1 MLTIRRSLL
10 FNIEENPMNIHR
22 TLLTAALLTTFAI
35 GAPAS
40 AAPASATPA
49 SHQFAPAR
57 SGAPT
62 KLMLDHGKKWAT
74 DEPLRRNMSE
84 IRTALVA
91 KATAIH
97 HATLTADDYKALGS
111 LVEAH
116 VAKIVTECKLDP
128 AADEN
133 LHLIVAELSYRR
145 RRHAGQVESHAGCRS
160 SADGRRGESVRPL
173 LPAPGVETNRLIR
186 LASKQ

>member
-1 MLTIRRSLL
+1 
-10 FNIEENPMNIHR
+10 MNIQR
-22 TLLTAALLTTFAI
+22 TLLTVALLTTVAI

-40 AAPASATPA
+40 AAPASGTPA
-49 SHQFAPAR
+49 TDSHQHAA
-57 SGAPT
+57 ATPT

-74 DEPLRRNMSE
+74 DEPLRRNMGE

-116 VAKIVTECKLDP
+116 VANIVTECKLDP

-133 LHLIVAELSYRR
+133 LHLIVAELSSGADAMQGKSKTTPA
-145 RRHAGQVESHAGCRS
+145 AGAAQTVGAVNQY
-160 SADGRRGESVRPL
+160 GRYFQH
-173 LPAPGVETNRLIR
+173 PGWKPID
-186 LASKQ
+186 

>member
-1 MLTIRRSLL
+1 
-10 FNIEENPMNIHR
+10 MNIHR

-49 SHQFAPAR
+49 SATNSHQHAAA
-57 SGAPT
+57 APT

-74 DEPLRRNMSE
+74 DEPLRRNMSD

-97 HATLTADDYKALGS
+97 HGTLTADEYKALGS

-116 VAKIVTECKLDP
+116 IAKIVTECKRC
-128 AADEN
+128 
-133 LHLIVAELSYRR
+133 V
-145 RRHAGQVESHAGCRS
+145 
-160 SADGRRGESVRPL
+160 
-173 LPAPGVETNRLIR
+173 
-186 LASKQ
+186 